1 MKRRRA
7 LLILGVVLVLA
18 TLGAGYHRYQGAR
31 AASRYQAPVFV
42 DAPAGPRAPSAEL
55 LGVRV
60 GTSRLGDVKALTT
73 AWGVSCADRSVRT
86 LMNELRDKK
95 RAQIEEAKAHGT
107 PDAVTGASILTRH
120 TARDDNPQIR
130 FSCEEAQSA
139 RLVDRAR
146 MPPSNGRLL
155 YVFDDERSPLR
166 HVSYQRN
173 HPAWD
178 AALADFIATRDA
190 LAARLG
196 KVQESETGTGASRV
210 SDGPGTSDAPVPK
223 YGRRLAEFRFSD
235 LVATVSVANLG
246 GRGYSVGETLEVPL
260 PIRADAPAR

>member
-1 MKRRRA
+1 
-7 LLILGVVLVLA
+7 
-18 TLGAGYHRYQGAR
+18 
-31 AASRYQAPVFV
+31 
-42 DAPAGPRAPSAEL
+42 
-55 LGVRV
+55 
-60 GTSRLGDVKALTT
+60 VKALT
-73 AWGVSCADRSVRT
+73 AGWGVSCADRSVRT

-107 PDAVTGASILTRH
+107 PDAVTGASILTRR

-130 FSCEEAQSA
+130 FSCEEAASS
-139 RLVDRAR
+139 RLADRAR
-146 MPPSNGRLL
+146 VPLSSGRLL
-155 YVFDDERSPLR
+155 YVFDDERSPIR

-196 KVQESETGTGASRV
+196 KPTESETGTGAARTA
-210 SDGPGTSDAPVPK
+210 DGTGAAGAADGTAGSDAPVPK
-223 YGRRLAEFRFSD
+223 YGRRVAEFRFSD

-246 GRGYSVGETLEVPL
+246 GRGYSVGEALEVPL